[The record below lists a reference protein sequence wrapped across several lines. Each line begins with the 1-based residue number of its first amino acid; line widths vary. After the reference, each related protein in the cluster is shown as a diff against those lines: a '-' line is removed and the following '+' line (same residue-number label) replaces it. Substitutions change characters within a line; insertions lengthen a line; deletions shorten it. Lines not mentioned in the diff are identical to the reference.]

1 LGLTVKDFAKT
12 LKIKDDALLERM
24 KAAGLS
30 HSKASD
36 EITPADK
43 LAILKS
49 LKERK
54 GSTSSSVTS
63 SSSSGGVTVKSKGTL
78 SQPTSS
84 TPSSSEGLT
93 DNIEAKRQAAAEN
106 LKEQQQKRE
115 DQIKEAIRLK
125 QEQQQAAKKSPQ
137 QKSSPHQKPQSRV
150 NIKDQLSRAAKDYSR
165 RETSFN
171 EVTEHQFAKPVEFI
185 KRDIEVPEMI
195 QVGELAKLMF
205 IKGGEVVKVLMSL
218 GVAASINDSID
229 QETGI
234 LVAEEL
240 GHNGIALNDSS
251 VEDEIIGNIN
261 YSDNPKARAPV
272 ITVMGHVD
280 HGKTTL
286 LDFIRKTKVV
296 DGEAGG
302 ITQHIGAYQVPVGD
316 SVITFIDTPGHA
328 AFSSMRAR
336 GANTTDIVILV
347 VAANDGV
354 MPQTE
359 EAINHAK
366 AAGVSIV
373 VAINKMDLQGADV
386 ERIKGDLAAKDLT
399 PEDWGGNIQMV
410 PVSALKGDGVDKLL
424 EAVILESELLELR
437 AHYEGQAQG
446 VVIESE
452 LDKFRGAVATL
463 LIQNGTLKVGDM
475 VVCGAAIGKVK
486 SIIGSDGGKLKSAEP
501 SFAVEILGLSSVP
514 NAGET
519 FQVVK
524 NDKEARE
531 IAAFR
536 ESKIKDRKVLKQ
548 RDESLG
554 NIFESMGQSDKKVL
568 NVILK
573 SDVAGTSEAIVAA
586 LADIGNDDASIKVV
600 ASGVGGITESDAN
613 LALATDSM
621 ILGFNVRTDN
631 AAKKVVESEEMVLS
645 YHSIIYE
652 LIDEVKAR
660 LSGLLDPIIKEEI
673 VGTAEVLEVFNSP
686 KFGQVAGCMVIEG
699 SIFKSKPVRVLRDD
713 VVIHQGE
720 LDSLR
725 RFKDDVGE
733 VKSGTECGVGIK
745 NYKDIRPGDKVEVFD
760 RKEEAQSIS

>member
-1 LGLTVKDFAKT
+1 MGLTVKDFAKT

-24 KAAGLS
+24 KDAGLS
-30 HSKASD
+30 HSKSSD

-54 GSTSSSVTS
+54 SAGSSSVTS
-63 SSSSGGVTVKSKGTL
+63 SSSSGVTVKSKGTL
-78 SQPTSS
+78 SKPASS
-84 TPSSSEGLT
+84 VPSSSKGLT

-125 QEQQQAAKKSPQ
+125 QEQQQEKKSQQ
-137 QKSSPHQKPQSRV
+137 QKTATQAKPQSRV
-150 NIKDQLSRAAKDYSR
+150 NVKDQLSRAAKDYSR

-171 EVTEHQFAKPVEFI
+171 EGSEHQFAKPAEFI

-205 IKGGEVVKVLMSL
+205 IKGGEVVKVLMSM

-261 YSDNPKARAPV
+261 YSDNPKTRAPV

-302 ITQHIGAYQVPVGD
+302 ITQHIGAYQVPIKD

-336 GANTTDIVILV
+336 GANTTDVVILV

-373 VAINKMDLQGADV
+373 VAINKMDLQDADL
-386 ERIKGDLAAKDLT
+386 ERIKGDLAAKELT

-424 EAVILESELLELR
+424 EAVALEAELLELK
-437 AHYEGQAQG
+437 AHFKGQAQG

-452 LDKFRGAVATL
+452 LDKFRGSVATL

-475 VVCGAAIGKVK
+475 VVSGSAVGKVK
-486 SIIGSDGGKLKSAEP
+486 SIIGSDGSKLKSAEP
-501 SFAVEILGLSSVP
+501 SFAVEILGLSGVP

-531 IAAFR
+531 IAEFR
-536 ESKIKDRKVLKQ
+536 ESKLKDRKVLKQ

-554 NIFESMGQSDKKVL
+554 NIFESMGQSDKKIL

-586 LADIGNDDASIKVV
+586 LSDIGNDDASIKVV
-600 ASGVGGITESDAN
+600 ASGVGGISESDAN
-613 LALATDSM
+613 LALATDS
-621 ILGFNVRTDN
+621 ILLGFNVRADN
-631 AAKKVVESEEMVLS
+631 AAKKIIEGEEILLS

-652 LIDEVKAR
+652 LIDEAKVR

-699 SIFKSKPVRVLRDD
+699 SILKSKPVRVLRDD

-720 LDSLR
+720 IDSLR

-760 RKEEAQSIS
+760 RKEEAQSIA

>member
-1 LGLTVKDFAKT
+1 MALTVKDFAKV
-12 LKIKDDALLERM
+12 LKIKDEALLERM
-24 KAAGLS
+24 KAAGLP
-30 HSKASD
+30 HAKASD

-49 LKERK
+49 LKDRK
-54 GSTSSSVTS
+54 GGGAQAVTS

-78 SQPTSS
+78 SQPTNTS
-84 TPSSSEGLT
+84 PIQPDGLT

-125 QEQQQAAKKSPQ
+125 QEQQQAAKKTQ
-137 QKSSPHQKPQSRV
+137 QKFQTPTKAQPRV
-150 NIKDQLSRAAKDYSR
+150 NVKDQLSRAANEYSR
-165 RETSFN
+165 REKSFN
-171 EVTEHQFAKPVEFI
+171 DDSEHQFAKPVEFI
-185 KRDIEVPEMI
+185 KRDIEIPEMI
-195 QVGELAKLMF
+195 QVGELAKLIT
-205 IKGGEVVKVLMSL
+205 IKGGEIVKTLMSL
-218 GVAASINDSID
+218 GVAATINDSID

-234 LVAEEL
+234 LVVEEL
-240 GHNGIALNDSS
+240 GHNGIAFNDSS
-251 VEDEIIGNIN
+251 VEDEILGNIT
-261 YSDNPKARAPV
+261 YSDTPKTRAPV

-316 SVITFIDTPGHA
+316 AVITFIDTPGHA

-336 GANTTDIVILV
+336 GANTTDVVILV

-399 PEDWGGNIQMV
+399 PEDWGGNIQMI

-424 EAVILESELLELR
+424 EAVVLESELLELK
-437 AHYEGQAQG
+437 AHHEGQAQG

-452 LDKFRGAVATL
+452 LDKFRGPVATL
-463 LIQNGTLKVGDM
+463 LIQSGTLKLGDM
-475 VVCGAAIGKVK
+475 VVCGASTGKVK
-486 SIIGSDGGKLKSAEP
+486 SIIGSDASKLKIAEP
-501 SFAVEILGLSSVP
+501 SFAVEILGLNSVP

-531 IAAFR
+531 IAEFR
-536 ESKIKDRKVLKQ
+536 ENKLKDRKVLKQ

-554 NIFESMGQSDKKVL
+554 NIFESMGQSNKKIL

-586 LADIGNDDASIKVV
+586 LNDIGNIDASIKVV
-600 ASGVGGITESDAN
+600 ASGVGGITESDVN
-613 LALATDSM
+613 LAVATESM
-621 ILGFNVRTDN
+621 ILGFNVRSDN
-631 AAKKVVESEEMVLS
+631 AAKKIVESEEIILS

-652 LIDEVKAR
+652 LIDEVKVR
-660 LSGLLDPIIKEEI
+660 LSGLLDPIIREEI
-673 VGTAEVLEVFNSP
+673 LGTAEVLEVFSSP
-686 KFGQVAGCMVIEG
+686 KFGQVAGSMVIDG
-699 SIFKSKPVRVLRDD
+699 SILISKPVRVLRDD

-725 RFKDDVGE
+725 RFKDEVSE
-733 VKSGTECGVGIK
+733 VKSGTECGIGIK
-745 NYKDIRPGDKVEVFD
+745 NYKDIRAGDKVEVFD
-760 RKEEAQSIS
+760 RKEEAQTI

>member
-1 LGLTVKDFAKT
+1 LALTVKDFAKT
-12 LKIKDDALLERM
+12 LKIKDDTLLERM

-30 HSKASD
+30 HSKSSD

-54 GSTSSSVTS
+54 SSASPSV
-63 SSSSGGVTVKSKGTL
+63 SSSSGSGGVKVKSKGTL
-78 SQPTSS
+78 SQPAKSS
-84 TPSSSEGLT
+84 PSSSDGLT

-115 DQIKEAIRLK
+115 DQIKEAIRIK
-125 QEQQQAAKKSPQ
+125 QEQQAAKKAQ
-137 QKSSPHQKPQSRV
+137 QPKSTSQQKPQQRV
-150 NIKDQLSRAAKDYSR
+150 NVKDQLSRAAKDYSR

-171 EVTEHQFAKPVEFI
+171 EGTEHQFAKPVEFI
-185 KRDIEVPEMI
+185 KRDIEVPDMI

-205 IKGGEVVKVLMSL
+205 IKGGEVVKVLMSM

-240 GHNGIALNDSS
+240 GHNGIALSDSS

-261 YSDNPKARAPV
+261 YTDEPQTRAPV

-302 ITQHIGAYQVPVGD
+302 ITQHIGAYQVPVGN

-336 GANTTDIVILV
+336 GANTTDIIILV

-373 VAINKMDLQGADV
+373 VAINKMDLQGTDL

-399 PEDWGGNIQMV
+399 PEDWGGNIQMI
-410 PVSALKGDGVDKLL
+410 PVSALQGDGVDQLL
-424 EAVILESELLELR
+424 EAVVLESELLELK

-475 VVCGAAIGKVK
+475 VVCGSAVGKVK
-486 SIIGSDGGKLKSAEP
+486 SIISSDGSKLKSAEP
-501 SFAVEILGLSSVP
+501 SFAVEILGLSNVP
-514 NAGET
+514 DAGET

-536 ESKIKDRKVLKQ
+536 ENKIKDRKVLKQ

-586 LADIGNDDASIKVV
+586 LADIGNDDASIKIV
-600 ASGVGGITESDAN
+600 ASGVGGISESDAN
-613 LALATDSM
+613 LALATESI
-621 ILGFNVRTDN
+621 ILGFNVRSDS
-631 AAKKVVESEEMVLS
+631 ASKKIIEGEDLILS

-660 LSGLLDPIIKEEI
+660 LSGLLDPIVKEEI
-673 VGTAEVLEVFNSP
+673 VGIAEVLEVFNSP
-686 KFGQVAGCMVIEG
+686 KFGQVAGCMVDEG
-699 SIFKSKPVRVLRDD
+699 SILKNKPVRVLRDD

-760 RKEEAQSIS
+760 RKEEAQSI

>member
-1 LGLTVKDFAKT
+1 MALTVKDFAKA
-12 LKIKDDALLERM
+12 LKIKDDVLLERM
-24 KAAGLS
+24 KTAGLIHTKS
-30 HSKASD
+30 SD

-54 GSTSSSVTS
+54 GSAPSAVNS
-63 SSSSGGVTVKSKGTL
+63 SSSTGGVTVKSKGTL
-78 SQPTSS
+78 SQPTNTLTSS
-84 TPSSSEGLT
+84 IEGLT

-125 QEQQQAAKKSPQ
+125 QEQQVANKAPQKFQSPKQ
-137 QKSSPHQKPQSRV
+137 PFTKV
-150 NIKDQLSRAAKDYSR
+150 NVKDQLSRAAKEYSR
-165 RETSFN
+165 RENNFSDDSD
-171 EVTEHQFAKPVEFI
+171 HQFEKPVEFI
-185 KRDIEVPEMI
+185 KRDIEIPEMI
-195 QVGELAKLMF
+195 RVGELAKL
-205 IKGGEVVKVLMSL
+205 ILVKGKEVVKVLMSL
-218 GVAASINDSID
+218 GAVATINDSID

-234 LVAEEL
+234 LVVEEL
-240 GHNGIALNDSS
+240 GHNGIAVNDAS
-251 VEDEIIGNIN
+251 VEDEIIGNIT
-261 YSDNPKARAPV
+261 YLDAPKPRAPV

-302 ITQHIGAYQVPVGD
+302 ITQHIGAYQVPVGK

-386 ERIKGDLAAKDLT
+386 EKIKGDLAAKDLT
-399 PEDWGGNIQMV
+399 PEDWGGNIQMI

-424 EAVILESELLELR
+424 ESVLLEAELLELK

-446 VVIESE
+446 VIIESE
-452 LDKFRGAVATL
+452 LDKFKGPVATL
-463 LIQNGTLKVGDM
+463 LIQSGTLKLGDM
-475 VVCGAAIGKVK
+475 VVSGSSTGKVK
-486 SIIGSDGGKLKSAEP
+486 SIIGSDASKLKIAEP
-501 SFAVEILGLSSVP
+501 SFAVEILGLNSVP
-514 NAGET
+514 NAGEN

-536 ESKIKDRKVLKQ
+536 ENKIKERKVLKQ

-554 NIFESMGQSDKKVL
+554 NIFESMGQSNKKIL

-586 LADIGNDDASIKVV
+586 LNDIGNQDASIKVV
-600 ASGVGGITESDAN
+600 ASGVGGISASDAN
-613 LALATDSM
+613 LAIATESM
-621 ILGFNVRTDN
+621 IVGFNVRSDD
-631 AAKKVVESEEMVLS
+631 AAKKIIEGEDIILS

-673 VGTAEVLEVFNSP
+673 VGTADVIEVFSSP
-686 KFGQVAGCMVIEG
+686 KFGQVAGCMVLDG
-699 SIFKSKPVRVLRDD
+699 SIFISKPVRVLRDD

-725 RFKDDVGE
+725 RFKDDVSE

-745 NYKDIRPGDKVEVFD
+745 NYKDIRPGDKVEVFN
-760 RKEEAQSIS
+760 RKEEAQSL

>member
-1 LGLTVKDFAKT
+1 MGLTVKDFAKT

-54 GSTSSSVTS
+54 GSTSASVTS

-125 QEQQQAAKKSPQ
+125 QEQQQAAKKSQQ
-137 QKSSPHQKPQSRV
+137 QKSTPQQKPQSRV

-171 EVTEHQFAKPVEFI
+171 DGTEHQFAKPVEFI

-261 YSDNPKARAPV
+261 YSDTPKSRAPV

-336 GANTTDIVILV
+336 GANTTDVVILV

-359 EAINHAK
+359 EAINHAR

-424 EAVILESELLELR
+424 EAVILESELLELK
-437 AHYEGQAQG
+437 AHYQGQAQG

-463 LIQNGTLKVGDM
+463 LVQNGTLKVGDM
-475 VVCGAAIGKVK
+475 VVCGSATGKVK
-486 SIIGSDGGKLKSAEP
+486 SIIGSDGSKLKFAEP

-514 NAGET
+514 DAGET

-531 IAAFR
+531 IASFR
-536 ESKIKDRKVLKQ
+536 ESKLKDRKVLKQ

-600 ASGVGGITESDAN
+600 ASGVGGISESDAN
-613 LALATDSM
+613 LALATDSI

-631 AAKKVVESEEMVLS
+631 AAKKVVEGEELVLS

-699 SIFKSKPVRVLRDD
+699 SILKSKPVRVLRDD

-760 RKEEAQSIS
+760 RKEEAQSI

>member
-30 HSKASD
+30 HSKPTD

-54 GSTSSSVTS
+54 SSAASAVAS
-63 SSSSGGVTVKSKGTL
+63 SSSSGGVKVKSKGTL

-84 TPSSSEGLT
+84 SPSPSDGLT

-115 DQIKEAIRLK
+115 DQIKEAIRIK
-125 QEQQQAAKKSPQ
+125 QEQQQAAKKA
-137 QKSSPHQKPQSRV
+137 QKSQSKSQQKPQPRV
-150 NIKDQLSRAAKDYSR
+150 NVKDQLSRAAKDYSR

-171 EVTEHQFAKPVEFI
+171 EGTEHQFAKPVEFI
-185 KRDIEVPEMI
+185 KRDIEVPETI
-195 QVGELAKLMF
+195 LVGELAKLMF
-205 IKGGEVVKVLMSL
+205 IKGGEVVKVLMSM

-240 GHNGIALNDSS
+240 GHNGIALSDSS

-261 YSDNPKARAPV
+261 YTDTPKTRAPV

-328 AFSSMRAR
+328 AFTSMRAR
-336 GANTTDIVILV
+336 GANTTDVVILV

-424 EAVILESELLELR
+424 EAVVLESELLELK

-463 LIQNGTLKVGDM
+463 LVQNGTLKVGDI
-475 VVCGAAIGKVK
+475 VVCGSAVGKVK
-486 SIIGSDGGKLKSAEP
+486 SIISSDGNKLKSAEP
-501 SFAVEILGLSSVP
+501 SFAVEILGLNSVP
-514 NAGET
+514 DAGET

-531 IAAFR
+531 IAEFR
-536 ESKIKDRKVLKQ
+536 ENKIKDRKVLKQ

-554 NIFESMGQSDKKVL
+554 NIF
-568 NVILK
+568 
-573 SDVAGTSEAIVAA
+573 
-586 LADIGNDDASIKVV
+586 
-600 ASGVGGITESDAN
+600 
-613 LALATDSM
+613 
-621 ILGFNVRTDN
+621 
-631 AAKKVVESEEMVLS
+631 
-645 YHSIIYE
+645 
-652 LIDEVKAR
+652 
-660 LSGLLDPIIKEEI
+660 
-673 VGTAEVLEVFNSP
+673 
-686 KFGQVAGCMVIEG
+686 
-699 SIFKSKPVRVLRDD
+699 
-713 VVIHQGE
+713 
-720 LDSLR
+720 
-725 RFKDDVGE
+725 
-733 VKSGTECGVGIK
+733 
-745 NYKDIRPGDKVEVFD
+745 
-760 RKEEAQSIS
+760 

>member
-1 LGLTVKDFAKT
+1 MGLTVKDFAKT

-30 HSKASD
+30 HSKVSD

-54 GSTSSSVTS
+54 STGSSAVTS

-78 SQPTSS
+78 SQPPSSTSS
-84 TPSSSEGLT
+84 TSEGLT

-125 QEQQQAAKKSPQ
+125 QEQQQASKKSQQQKPAPQ
-137 QKSSPHQKPQSRV
+137 QKPQPRV
-150 NIKDQLSRAAKDYSR
+150 NVKDQLSRAAKDYSR

-171 EVTEHQFAKPVEFI
+171 EGTEHQFAKPAEFI

-205 IKGGEVVKVLMSL
+205 IKGGEVVKALMSL

-240 GHNGIALNDSS
+240 GHNGIALSDSS

-261 YSDNPKARAPV
+261 YLDTPKTRAPV

-316 SVITFIDTPGHA
+316 SMITFIDTPGHA

-336 GANTTDIVILV
+336 GANTTDVVILV

-424 EAVILESELLELR
+424 EAVLLESELLELK

-463 LIQNGTLKVGDM
+463 LIQNGTLKVGDI
-475 VVCGAAIGKVK
+475 VVCGSAVGKTK
-486 SIIGSDGGKLKSAEP
+486 SIIGSDGSKLKSAEP
-501 SFAVEILGLSSVP
+501 SFAVEILGLNSVP
-514 NAGET
+514 DAGET

-531 IAAFR
+531 IAEFR
-536 ESKIKDRKVLKQ
+536 ESKLKDRKVLKQ

-573 SDVAGTSEAIVAA
+573 SDVAGTSEAILAA
-586 LADIGNDDASIKVV
+586 IADIGNDDASIKVV
-600 ASGVGGITESDAN
+600 ASGVGGISESDAN
-613 LALATDSM
+613 LALATQSM
-621 ILGFNVRTDN
+621 ILGFNVRSDN
-631 AAKKVVESEEMVLS
+631 AAKKILEGEDLVLS

-660 LSGLLDPIIKEEI
+660 LSGLLDPIVKEEI

-686 KFGQVAGCMVIEG
+686 KFGQVAGCIVIEG
-699 SIFKSKPVRVLRDD
+699 SILKSKPVRVLRDD
-713 VVIHQGE
+713 IVIHQGD

-733 VKSGTECGVGIK
+733 VKSGTECGIGIK
-745 NYKDIRPGDKVEVFD
+745 NYKDIRPGDKIEVFD
-760 RKEEAQSIS
+760 RKEEAQSI

>member
-30 HSKASD
+30 HSKSSD

-54 GSTSSSVTS
+54 SSAAPAVTS
-63 SSSSGGVTVKSKGTL
+63 SSGSGGVKVKSKGTL

-84 TPSSSEGLT
+84 SPSSSDGLT

-115 DQIKEAIRLK
+115 DQIKEAIRIK
-125 QEQQQAAKKSPQ
+125 QEQQAAKKAQLLKPASQ
-137 QKSSPHQKPQSRV
+137 QKPQSRV
-150 NIKDQLSRAAKDYSR
+150 NVKDQLSRAAKDYSKH
-165 RETSFN
+165 ETSFN
-171 EVTEHQFAKPVEFI
+171 EGTEHQFAKPVEFI

-205 IKGGEVVKVLMSL
+205 IKGGEVVKVLMSM

-240 GHNGIALNDSS
+240 GHNGIALSDSS

-261 YSDNPKARAPV
+261 YTDEPQTRAPV

-302 ITQHIGAYQVPVGD
+302 ITQHIGAYQVQVGN

-336 GANTTDIVILV
+336 GANTTDVIILV

-386 ERIKGDLAAKDLT
+386 EKIKGDLAAKDLT

-410 PVSALKGDGVDKLL
+410 PVSALQGDGVDKLL
-424 EAVILESELLELR
+424 EAVVLESELLELK

-463 LIQNGTLKVGDM
+463 LIQNGTLRIGDI
-475 VVCGAAIGKVK
+475 VVCGSAVGKVK
-486 SIIGSDGGKLKSAEP
+486 SIISSDGSKLKIAEP
-501 SFAVEILGLSSVP
+501 SFAVEILGLSNAP
-514 NAGET
+514 DAGET

-531 IAAFR
+531 IAAYR
-536 ESKIKDRKVLKQ
+536 ENRIKDRKVLKQ

-586 LADIGNDDASIKVV
+586 LADIGNDNASIKIV
-600 ASGVGGITESDAN
+600 ASGVGGISESDAN
-613 LALATDSM
+613 LALATESI
-621 ILGFNVRTDN
+621 ILGFNVRSDS
-631 AAKKVVESEEMVLS
+631 AAKKIIESEDLVLS

-652 LIDEVKAR
+652 LIDEVKVR
-660 LSGLLDPIIKEEI
+660 LSGLLDPIVKEEI
-673 VGTAEVLEVFNSP
+673 VGIAVVLEVFNSP
-686 KFGQVAGCMVIEG
+686 KFGQVAGCMVDEG
-699 SIFKSKPVRVLRDD
+699 SILKNKPVRVLRDD

-725 RFKDDVGE
+725 RFKDDVTE

-760 RKEEAQSIS
+760 RKEEAQSI

>member
-1 LGLTVKDFAKT
+1 MGLTVKDFAKT

-30 HSKASD
+30 HTKSSD

-54 GSTSSSVTS
+54 SSPAPTVKS
-63 SSSSGGVTVKSKGTL
+63 SSSNEGIKVKSKGTL
-78 SQPTSS
+78 SQPSS
-84 TPSSSEGLT
+84 SSPSSSDGFT

-115 DQIKEAIRLK
+115 DQIKEAIRIK
-125 QEQQQAAKKSPQ
+125 QEQQQSAKKIKQSKSAS
-137 QKSSPHQKPQSRV
+137 QKKPQPRV
-150 NIKDQLSRAAKDYSR
+150 NVKDQLSRAAKDYSS

-171 EVTEHQFAKPVEFI
+171 EATEHQFAKPVEFI
-185 KRDIEVPEMI
+185 KRDIEVPETI

-205 IKGGEVVKVLMSL
+205 IKGGEVVKALMSM

-240 GHNGIALNDSS
+240 GHNGIALSDSS

-261 YSDNPKARAPV
+261 YTDTPKTRAPV

-373 VAINKMDLQGADV
+373 VAINKMDLQGADL

-410 PVSALKGDGVDKLL
+410 PVSALQGDGVDKLL
-424 EAVILESELLELR
+424 EAVVLESELLELK

-463 LIQNGTLKVGDM
+463 LVQNGTLKVGDM
-475 VVCGAAIGKVK
+475 VVCGSAVGKVK
-486 SIIGSDGGKLKSAEP
+486 SIISSDGSKLKNAEP
-501 SFAVEILGLSSVP
+501 SYAVEILGLSSVP
-514 NAGET
+514 DAGET

-531 IAAFR
+531 IAEFR
-536 ESKIKDRKVLKQ
+536 ENKIKDRKVLKQ

-586 LADIGNDDASIKVV
+586 MSDIGNDDASIKIV
-600 ASGVGGITESDAN
+600 ASGVGGISESDAN
-613 LALATDSM
+613 LALATESI
-621 ILGFNVRTDN
+621 ILGFNVRSDS
-631 AAKKVVESEEMVLS
+631 AAKKIVESEALVLS

-660 LSGLLDPIIKEEI
+660 LSGLLDPIVKEEI
-673 VGTAEVLEVFNSP
+673 IGIAEVLEVFSSP
-686 KFGQVAGCMVIEG
+686 KFGQVAGCMVEEG
-699 SIFKSKPVRVLRDD
+699 SIFKNKPVRVLRDD

-725 RFKDDVGE
+725 RFKDDVAE

-745 NYKDIRPGDKVEVFD
+745 NYKDIRPGDMVEVFD
-760 RKEEAQSIS
+760 RKEEAQSI

>member
-1 LGLTVKDFAKT
+1 MGLTVKDFAKT

-30 HSKASD
+30 HSKSSD
-36 EITPADK
+36 EITPSDK

-54 GSTSSSVTS
+54 SSAAPAVTS
-63 SSSSGGVTVKSKGTL
+63 SSGSGGVTVKSKGTL
-78 SQPTSS
+78 SQPTALSPNSS
-84 TPSSSEGLT
+84 DGLT

-115 DQIKEAIRLK
+115 DQIKEAIRIK
-125 QEQQQAAKKSPQ
+125 QEQQAAKKVQQPKLSSQ
-137 QKSSPHQKPQSRV
+137 QKSQSQV
-150 NIKDQLSRAAKDYSR
+150 NVKDQLSRAAKDYSR

-171 EVTEHQFAKPVEFI
+171 EGTEHQFAKPVEFI

-205 IKGGEVVKVLMSL
+205 IKGGEVVKALMSI

-240 GHNGIALNDSS
+240 GHNGVALSDSS

-261 YSDNPKARAPV
+261 YTDEPQTRAPV

-302 ITQHIGAYQVPVGD
+302 ITQHIGAYQVPVGN

-336 GANTTDIVILV
+336 GANTTDVIILV

-386 ERIKGDLAAKDLT
+386 EKIKGDLAAKDLT

-410 PVSALKGDGVDKLL
+410 PVSALQGDGVDQLL
-424 EAVILESELLELR
+424 EAVVLESELLELK
-437 AHYEGQAQG
+437 AHFEGQAQG

-475 VVCGAAIGKVK
+475 VVCGSAVGKVK
-486 SIIGSDGGKLKSAEP
+486 SIISSDGSKLKSAVP
-501 SFAVEILGLSSVP
+501 SFAVEILGLSNVP
-514 NAGET
+514 DAGET

-536 ESKIKDRKVLKQ
+536 ENKIKDRKVLKQ

-586 LADIGNDDASIKVV
+586 LADIGNDDASIKIV
-600 ASGVGGITESDAN
+600 ASGVGGISESDAN
-613 LALATDSM
+613 LALATES
-621 ILGFNVRTDN
+621 IIIGFNVRSDS
-631 AAKKVVESEEMVLS
+631 ASKKIIEGEDLVLS

-660 LSGLLDPIIKEEI
+660 LSGLLDPIVKEEI
-673 VGTAEVLEVFNSP
+673 IGIALVLEVFNSP
-686 KFGQVAGCMVIEG
+686 KFGQVAGCMVDEG
-699 SIFKSKPVRVLRDD
+699 SILKNKPVRVLRDD

-725 RFKDDVGE
+725 RFKDDVVE

-760 RKEEAQSIS
+760 RKEEAQSI

>member
-1 LGLTVKDFAKT
+1 MGLTVKDFAKT

-54 GSTSSSVTS
+54 STGTASVTS

-78 SQPTSS
+78 TQPTSNA
-84 TPSSSEGLT
+84 PSSSEGLV

-125 QEQQQAAKKSPQ
+125 QEQQQAAKKTQ
-137 QKSSPHQKPQSRV
+137 QKSPGQNKPQPRV

-165 RETSFN
+165 KESRFN
-171 EVTEHQFAKPVEFI
+171 EDSEHQFAKPVEFI

-218 GVAASINDSID
+218 GVAASINDSVD

-240 GHNGIALNDSS
+240 GHNGIALSDSS

-261 YSDNPKARAPV
+261 YLDTPKVRAPV

-302 ITQHIGAYQVPVGD
+302 ITQHIGAYQVPVGK

-336 GANTTDIVILV
+336 GANTTDVVILV

-424 EAVILESELLELR
+424 EAVVLEAELLELK
-437 AHYEGQAQG
+437 AHYDGQAQG

-452 LDKFRGAVATL
+452 LDKFRGPVATL
-463 LIQNGTLKVGDM
+463 LIQNGTLKVGDI
-475 VVCGAAIGKVK
+475 VVCGAAVGKVK
-486 SIIGSDGGKLKSAEP
+486 SIIGSDGSKLKIAEP
-501 SFAVEILGLSSVP
+501 SFAVEILGLSGVP
-514 NAGET
+514 DAGEN

-531 IAAFR
+531 IAEFR
-536 ESKIKDRKVLKQ
+536 ENKIKDRKVLKQ

-554 NIFESMGQSDKKVL
+554 NIFESMGQSDKKIL

-600 ASGVGGITESDAN
+600 ASGVGGISESDAN
-613 LALATDSM
+613 LALATESM
-621 ILGFNVRTDN
+621 ILGFNVRSDN
-631 AAKKVVESEEMVLS
+631 AAKKIVEQEELVLS

-652 LIDEVKAR
+652 LLDEVKAR

-733 VKSGTECGVGIK
+733 VKTGTECGVGIK
-745 NYKDIRPGDKVEVFD
+745 NYKDIKPGDKVEVFD

>member
-1 LGLTVKDFAKT
+1 
-12 LKIKDDALLERM
+12 
-24 KAAGLS
+24 
-30 HSKASD
+30 
-36 EITPADK
+36 
-43 LAILKS
+43 
-49 LKERK
+49 
-54 GSTSSSVTS
+54 
-63 SSSSGGVTVKSKGTL
+63 
-78 SQPTSS
+78 
-84 TPSSSEGLT
+84 
-93 DNIEAKRQAAAEN
+93 
-106 LKEQQQKRE
+106 
-115 DQIKEAIRLK
+115 
-125 QEQQQAAKKSPQ
+125 
-137 QKSSPHQKPQSRV
+137 
-150 NIKDQLSRAAKDYSR
+150 
-165 RETSFN
+165 
-171 EVTEHQFAKPVEFI
+171 
-185 KRDIEVPEMI
+185 MI

-261 YSDNPKARAPV
+261 YSDTPKSRAPV

-296 DGEAGG
+296 AGEAGG

-316 SVITFIDTPGHA
+316 AVITFIDTPGHA

-336 GANTTDIVILV
+336 GANTTDVVILV

-359 EAINHAK
+359 EAINHAR

-424 EAVILESELLELR
+424 EAVILESELLELK
-437 AHYEGQAQG
+437 AHYQGQAQG

-463 LIQNGTLKVGDM
+463 LVQNGTLKVGDM
-475 VVCGAAIGKVK
+475 VVCGSATGKVK
-486 SIIGSDGGKLKSAEP
+486 SIIGSDGSKLKFAEP

-514 NAGET
+514 DAGET

-531 IAAFR
+531 IASFR
-536 ESKIKDRKVLKQ
+536 ESKLKDRKVLKQ

-600 ASGVGGITESDAN
+600 ASGVGGISESDAN
-613 LALATDSM
+613 LALATDSI

-631 AAKKVVESEEMVLS
+631 AAKKVVEGEELVLS

-699 SIFKSKPVRVLRDD
+699 SILKSKPVRVLRDD

-760 RKEEAQSIS
+760 RKEEAQSI

>member
-1 LGLTVKDFAKT
+1 MGLTVKDFAKT
-12 LKIKDDALLERM
+12 LKIKDNALLERM

-30 HSKASD
+30 HSKSSD

-49 LKERK
+49 LKDRK
-54 GSTSSSVTS
+54 ASGSSSIAST
-63 SSSSGGVTVKSKGTL
+63 SSGGVTVKSKGTL
-78 SQPTSS
+78 SQP
-84 TPSSSEGLT
+84 SSSAKVTSDGLT

-125 QEQQQAAKKSPQ
+125 QEQQQAAKKLQ
-137 QKSSPHQKPQSRV
+137 KQKSTSQQKPQQRINV
-150 NIKDQLSRAAKDYSR
+150 KDQLSRAAKDYSKK
-165 RETSFN
+165 EVSFN
-171 EVTEHQFAKPVEFI
+171 EEIEHQFAKPVEFI

-205 IKGGEVVKVLMSL
+205 IKGGEVVKMLMSM

-261 YSDNPKARAPV
+261 YSDSPKPRAPV

-286 LDFIRKTKVV
+286 LDFIRKTKVA

-302 ITQHIGAYQVPVGD
+302 ITQHIGAYQVPVGK
-316 SVITFIDTPGHA
+316 SIITFIDTPGHA

-354 MPQTE
+354 MPQTD

-373 VAINKMDLQGADV
+373 VAINKTDLKDADI
-386 ERIKGDLAAKDLT
+386 EKIKGDLAAKDLT

-424 EAVILESELLELR
+424 EAVVLESELLELK

-463 LIQNGTLKVGDM
+463 LVQNGTLKVGDI
-475 VVCGAAIGKVK
+475 VVCGSALGKVK
-486 SIIGSDGGKLKSAEP
+486 SILGSNGDKLKSAEP
-501 SFAVEILGLSSVP
+501 SFAVEILGLNSVP
-514 NAGET
+514 DAGET

-531 IAAFR
+531 IAQFR
-536 ESKIKDRKVLKQ
+536 ENKLKDRKVLKQ
-548 RDESLG
+548 RDENLG
-554 NIFESMGQSDKKVL
+554 NIFESMGQLEKKIL

-573 SDVAGTSEAIVAA
+573 SDVAGTSEAIVSA
-586 LADIGNDDASIKVV
+586 LADIGNEDAAIKIV
-600 ASGVGGITESDAN
+600 ASGVGGISESDAN
-613 LALATDSM
+613 LALATNSI
-621 ILGFNVRTDN
+621 ILGFNVRSDS
-631 AAKKVVESEEMVLS
+631 AAKKIVEAEELTLS

-652 LIDEVKAR
+652 LIDEVKLR
-660 LSGLLDPIIKEEI
+660 LSGLLDPILTEEI
-673 VGTAEVLEVFNSP
+673 LGTAEVLEVFNSP
-686 KFGQVAGCMVIEG
+686 KFGQVAGCVVIEG
-699 SIFKSKPVRVLRDD
+699 SILKSKPVRILRDD
-713 VVIHQGE
+713 IVIHQGE

-725 RFKDDVGE
+725 RFKDDIGE

-745 NYKDIRPGDKVEVFD
+745 NYKDIRPGDKVEVFN
-760 RKEEAQSIS
+760 RKEEIQTI

>member
-1 LGLTVKDFAKT
+1 MGLTVKDFAKT

-30 HSKASD
+30 HTKSSD

-54 GSTSSSVTS
+54 SSPAPTVKS
-63 SSSSGGVTVKSKGTL
+63 SSSNEGIKVKSKGTL
-78 SQPTSS
+78 SQPSS
-84 TPSSSEGLT
+84 SSPSSSDGFT

-115 DQIKEAIRLK
+115 DQIKEAIRIK
-125 QEQQQAAKKSPQ
+125 QEQQQSAKKIKQSKSAS
-137 QKSSPHQKPQSRV
+137 QKKPQPRV
-150 NIKDQLSRAAKDYSR
+150 NVKDQLSRAAKDYSS

-171 EVTEHQFAKPVEFI
+171 EATEHQFAKPVEFI
-185 KRDIEVPEMI
+185 KRDIEVPETI

-205 IKGGEVVKVLMSL
+205 IKGGEVVKALMSM

-240 GHNGIALNDSS
+240 GHNGIALSDSS

-261 YSDNPKARAPV
+261 YTDTPKTRAPV

-302 ITQHIGAYQVPVGD
+302 ITQHIGAYQVPVGN

-373 VAINKMDLQGADV
+373 VAINKMDLQGADL

-410 PVSALKGDGVDKLL
+410 PVSALQGDGVDKLL
-424 EAVILESELLELR
+424 EAVVLESELLELK

-463 LIQNGTLKVGDM
+463 LVQNGTLKVGDM
-475 VVCGAAIGKVK
+475 VVCGSAVGKVK
-486 SIIGSDGGKLKSAEP
+486 SIISSDGSKLKNAEP
-501 SFAVEILGLSSVP
+501 SYAVEILGLSSVP
-514 NAGET
+514 DAGET

-531 IAAFR
+531 IAEFR
-536 ESKIKDRKVLKQ
+536 ENKIKDRKVLKQ

-586 LADIGNDDASIKVV
+586 MSDIGNDDASIKIV
-600 ASGVGGITESDAN
+600 ASGVGGISESDAN
-613 LALATDSM
+613 LALATESI
-621 ILGFNVRTDN
+621 ILGFNVRSDS
-631 AAKKVVESEEMVLS
+631 AAKKIVESEALVLS

-660 LSGLLDPIIKEEI
+660 LSGLLDPIVKEEI
-673 VGTAEVLEVFNSP
+673 IGIAEVLEVFSSP
-686 KFGQVAGCMVIEG
+686 KFGQVAGCMVEEG
-699 SIFKSKPVRVLRDD
+699 SIFKNKPVRVLRDD

-725 RFKDDVGE
+725 RFKDDVAE

-745 NYKDIRPGDKVEVFD
+745 NYKDIRPGDMVEVFD
-760 RKEEAQSIS
+760 RKEEAQSI

>member
-30 HSKASD
+30 HSKSSD

-54 GSTSSSVTS
+54 NSSASPVTS

-78 SQPTSS
+78 SQPTSPS
-84 TPSSSEGLT
+84 PSSSDGLT

-115 DQIKEAIRLK
+115 DQIKEAIRIK
-125 QEQQQAAKKSPQ
+125 QEQQQAAKKTQ
-137 QKSSPHQKPQSRV
+137 QPKPDSQQKPQPRV
-150 NIKDQLSRAAKDYSR
+150 NVKDQLSRAAKDYSR

-171 EVTEHQFAKPVEFI
+171 EGTEHQFAKPIEFI

-205 IKGGEVVKVLMSL
+205 IKGGEVVKVLMSM

-240 GHNGIALNDSS
+240 GHNGIALSDSS

-261 YSDNPKARAPV
+261 YSDTPKTRAPV
-272 ITVMGHVD
+272 VTVMGHVD

-336 GANTTDIVILV
+336 GANTTDVVILV

-410 PVSALKGDGVDKLL
+410 PVSALQGDGVDKLL
-424 EAVILESELLELR
+424 EAVALESELLELK

-463 LIQNGTLKVGDM
+463 LVQNGTLKLGDM
-475 VVCGAAIGKVK
+475 IVCGSSVGKVK
-486 SIIGSDGGKLKSAEP
+486 SIISSDGNKLKSAEP
-501 SFAVEILGLSSVP
+501 SFAVEILGLSNVP
-514 NAGET
+514 DAGET

-531 IAAFR
+531 IAEFR
-536 ESKIKDRKVLKQ
+536 ENRIKDRKVLKQ

-554 NIFESMGQSDKKVL
+554 NIFESMGQSDKKIL

-573 SDVAGTSEAIVAA
+573 SDVAGTSEAIVTA
-586 LADIGNDDASIKVV
+586 LADIGNEDASIKIV
-600 ASGVGGITESDAN
+600 ASGVGGISESDAN
-613 LALATDSM
+613 LALATESI
-621 ILGFNVRTDN
+621 ILGFNVRSDS
-631 AAKKVVESEEMVLS
+631 AAKKIVESEDLILS

-660 LSGLLDPIIKEEI
+660 LSGLLDPIVKEEI
-673 VGTAEVLEVFNSP
+673 VGIAEVLEVFNSP
-686 KFGQVAGCMVIEG
+686 KFGQVAGCMVEEG
-699 SIFKSKPVRVLRDD
+699 SILKNKPVRVLRDD

-745 NYKDIRPGDKVEVFD
+745 NYKDIKPGDKVEVFD
-760 RKEEAQSIS
+760 RKEEAQSI